1 VTICGLTVLRC
12 TGAARATKRWSW
24 NSTLQ
29 EWRKIS
35 YQAGAWFT
43 PREHRVSELA
53 GLVDVLDQVRRDP
66 CALIVR
72 GALAPDA
79 AAAVSADPAT
89 RIRRRKH
96 AKGGIDPTLI
106 ETDRRWIML
115 DIDGW
120 PLPAWGDLADDPDTV
135 IDHAIHELLPP
146 PFHDVTCWWQLS
158 SSAGFAAGILKCHL
172 FFWLSEPASN
182 EHLKA
187 ILKQLAPGVDRAPF
201 SAAQPHFIAD
211 PIIENGH
218 DPIPRRTG
226 WRHSL
231 EAEVVLPALRVLAT
245 LGDGDGLEGF
255 HAPLRAATLRYAR
268 QCTRTGHRDDDAV
281 KDTLRAAIRNARR
294 DPAKR
299 SSVDG
304 YLGDDYLGRL
314 IDGAFAL
321 LSSEPDLRSMR
332 PHHAAPHQT
341 VQEARDA
348 VGEHVGAFLDRVAS
362 WHRWETTKPP
372 AEHSALVVG
381 VGVGKSKA
389 GREALAAF
397 MTAARGSI
405 PHRILWLVP
414 THKLGN
420 EALTAMEMLG
430 LSVAVMRGRGAKVP
444 ISGPPDP
451 EDAPEPLPMCLNLP
465 AVADALLIH
474 ADVEKDVCGTGRFGE
489 PSCPFHH
496 ACECQRQKA
505 AVARADIV
513 IAAHQALFH
522 RLPKAATEGVG
533 LVVVDESWWQVG
545 LLSGREVRLAGFS
558 EEPLLHPVLDRDDFR
573 GTSPSRSWGRREADE
588 ATNDLHV
595 LSGKAQ
601 AAFEATPH
609 GAMVGKEAVVAAG
622 LTTHDCADAV
632 KLEWRRKVDGAIV
645 PGMTA
650 EARKKAVEKAA
661 GNTSIPRRVGVW
673 KALARLIQRICP
685 NDAKGA

>member
-1 VTICGLTVLRC
+1 V
-12 TGAARATKRWSW
+12 
-24 NSTLQ
+24 
-29 EWRKIS
+29 
-35 YQAGAWFT
+35 AGG
-43 PREHRVSELA
+43 EH
-53 GLVDVLDQVRRDP
+53 G
-66 CALIVR
+66 
-72 GALAPDA
+72 
-79 AAAVSADPAT
+79 
-89 RIRRRKH
+89 
-96 AKGGIDPTLI
+96 
-106 ETDRRWIML
+106 
-115 DIDGW
+115 
-120 PLPAWGDLADDPDTV
+120 
-135 IDHAIHELLPP
+135 
-146 PFHDVTCWWQLS
+146 
-158 SSAGFAAGILKCHL
+158 
-172 FFWLSEPASN
+172 
-182 EHLKA
+182 A
-187 ILKQLAPGVDRAPF
+187 ILPGP
-201 SAAQPHFIAD
+201 
-211 PIIENGH
+211 
-218 DPIPRRTG
+218 
-226 WRHSL
+226 
-231 EAEVVLPALRVLAT
+231 
-245 LGDGDGLEGF
+245 
-255 HAPLRAATLRYAR
+255 
-268 QCTRTGHRDDDAV
+268 
-281 KDTLRAAIRNARR
+281 
-294 DPAKR
+294 
-299 SSVDG
+299 
-304 YLGDDYLGRL
+304 
-314 IDGAFAL
+314 
-321 LSSEPDLRSMR
+321 MR

-348 VGEHVGAFLDRVAS
+348 VGEHVGAFFDRVAS
-362 WHRWETTKPP
+362 WHRWETAKPP

-405 PHRILWLVP
+405 PHRILWLVQ

-430 LSVAVMRGRGAKVP
+430 LSVAVMRGREAKVP

-451 EDAPEPLPMCLNLP
+451 EDGLEPLPMCLNLP

-474 ADVEKDVCGTGRFGE
+474 VDVEKDVCGTGQFGE
-489 PSCPFHH
+489 PSCPFHY
-496 ACECQRQKA
+496 ACEYQRQKA

-609 GAMVGKEAVVAAG
+609 GAMVGKEAVVVAG
-622 LTTHDCADAV
+622 LTTRDCADAV

-673 KALARLIQRICP
+673 KALEALLAGDATHTGRLELSTRGGADGAGRAVLLHSRMDAIESIADLPILALDATMPVDVVRHYLPRITVLANVQPHVPHMTVTQVIGGWGKTSLVPSDRAAAEENRRRRELVTELADFARLHSAGNGLVITYKDIEKCFAHPEVRTGHFNAIAGLDTFADVRDPYLLSDGSFRHPVNC
-685 NDAKGA
+685 